1 MLRTLLV
8 VFTAVV
14 FTSTQALAADDPWA
28 KVKDLKSGT
37 ELRVYKKGAS
47 QPLLVKMGE
56 VTDENLVVV
65 NKNEQIA
72 VPKDQIDRVD
82 FRPVKS
88 RVTKETKTTVSNGGE
103 AGPPTPGPNQNAG
116 GPTSSTSTN
125 VSFGS
130 KADFETIYRRQAGAP
145 KK

>member
-1 MLRTLLV
+1 MPRILLFV
-8 VFTAVV
+8 LTAIV
-14 FTSTQALAADDPWA
+14 TLAADDPWA

-47 QPLLVKMGE
+47 QPLLVKMDE
-56 VTDENLVVV
+56 VTDENLIVV
-65 NKNEQIA
+65 NKNAQMA

-82 FRPVKS
+82 YRPVKA
-88 RVTKETKTTVSNGGE
+88 RVTKETRTTVSNGGE
-103 AGPPTPGPNQNAG
+103 ATPPAPGPNQNAG
-116 GPTSSTSTN
+116 GPSTSTSTS

-130 KADFETIYRRQAGAP
+130 KPDFETIYRRPAAAP